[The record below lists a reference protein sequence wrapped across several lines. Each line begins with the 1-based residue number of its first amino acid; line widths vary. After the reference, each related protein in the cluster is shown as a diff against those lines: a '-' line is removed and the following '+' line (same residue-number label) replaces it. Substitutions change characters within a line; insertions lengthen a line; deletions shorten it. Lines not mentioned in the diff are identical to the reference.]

1 MTDKSEADKIEILN
15 KRLTEVRDKFI
26 ELKKCGIDEEI
37 LEIYLYYKTKLSR
50 KKVKEFIYHL
60 EDFYNK
66 LIKTKILEELEK

>member
-1 MTDKSEADKIEILN
+1 MTDKIEILN

-37 LEIYLYYKTKLSR
+37 LEIYLYHKTKLPR
-50 KKVKEFIYHL
+50 KKIKEFINHL

-66 LIKTKILEELEK
+66 LIKTKILEELEE